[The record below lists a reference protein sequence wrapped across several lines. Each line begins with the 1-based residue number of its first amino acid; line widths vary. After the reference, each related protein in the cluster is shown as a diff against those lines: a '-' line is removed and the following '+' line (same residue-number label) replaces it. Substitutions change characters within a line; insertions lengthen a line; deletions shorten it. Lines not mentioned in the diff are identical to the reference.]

1 METIEYFGVLSLVP
15 ASVAIVLAFVTRNTV
30 FSLATACLVGVLV
43 AGKGFMGF
51 PNLLKSALGNTN
63 FSWVLLLE
71 LFIGI
76 SIAFFQRTGAIHNF
90 SQFVARRK
98 MTRIRVQLISWFMGM
113 FVYFSDYFSPLFVGS
128 TMRALSDRF
137 KISREKLAYICDSTS
152 APVSILVPITGW
164 AVLVASLLIGMG
176 SIHTPADAM
185 MVFIMA
191 IPFNIYSILAVL
203 MVGLIAMNII
213 PDFGPMKRAE
223 IRAVEQ
229 GKVLDDNAEPLMGE
243 ELTDIQP
250 YQGIKTSLLWNF
262 FFPVLIVVSFAIGS
276 FIITASA
283 KPMEAFLLSSVI
295 AGIIMR
301 VQGIPLA
308 EIMRTAMSGIK
319 GIMPAIIIL
328 ALAYSLND
336 LSKSLNTAQYIISST
351 KSWLTPGLLP
361 MLTFLITGI
370 VAFSTGTSWGTYAIM
385 IPIAMPL
392 AFNFSGNEMGS
403 IIYATVAAVAGG
415 GVFGDHCSPLSDT
428 SILASTG
435 AASDHIDHIKTQ
447 LPYSLLVGII
457 TVVAYLI
464 IGFYISL
471 SS

>member
-51 PNLLKSALGNTN
+51 PDLLKNALGNTN

-250 YQGIKTSLLWNF
+250 YPGIKTSLLWNF

-392 AFNFSGNEMGS
+392 AFNFSGNEIGS

>member
-51 PNLLKSALGNTN
+51 PDLLKNALGNTN

-250 YQGIKTSLLWNF
+250 YPGIKTSLLWNF

-392 AFNFSGNEMGS
+392 AFNFSGNEIGS

-447 LPYSLLVGII
+447 LPYSLLIGII
-457 TVVAYLI
+457 TVVVYLI

>member
-51 PNLLKSALGNTN
+51 PDLLKNALGNTN

-90 SQFVARRK
+90 SQFVARRR

-250 YQGIKTSLLWNF
+250 YPGIKTSLLWNF

-301 VQGIPLA
+301 LQGIPLA

-351 KSWLTPGLLP
+351 QSWLTPGLLP

-447 LPYSLLVGII
+447 LPYSLLIGII
-457 TVVAYLI
+457 TVVVYLI